1 MRAFLIVGLLFG
13 HLGWAQ
19 STPLQSS
26 QQAIEAQSAV
36 YLRTLPPEKLKKY
49 QETRDGWSTQPP
61 QADEQGRITSL
72 CRQALTTLGYDNLGP
87 GGMDNPTHK
96 AILKFQKAKGIQPS
110 GELNAI
116 TFYAISTALD
126 DDSGPGFRA
135 LLRSRSLPK
144 WATSV
149 CFEDTKGSATE
160 SGYWFVFGA
169 KGFAG
174 IRATSYLQGKPQADI
189 NFERIKSVSDTGAF
203 RSTPWKEKGGDWIY
217 MELNID
223 WPTHTFIREL
233 KSTNT
238 NETVARLTGHCR
250 SIDGLP
256 AE

>member
-1 MRAFLIVGLLFG
+1 M
-13 HLGWAQ
+13 
-19 STPLQSS
+19 
-26 QQAIEAQSAV
+26 
-36 YLRTLPPEKLKKY
+36 
-49 QETRDGWSTQPP
+49 
-61 QADEQGRITSL
+61 
-72 CRQALTTLGYDNLGP
+72 
-87 GGMDNPTHK
+87 
-96 AILKFQKAKGIQPS
+96 
-110 GELNAI
+110 
-116 TFYAISTALD
+116 
-126 DDSGPGFRA
+126 
-135 LLRSRSLPK
+135 
-144 WATSV
+144 
-149 CFEDTKGSATE
+149 
-160 SGYWFVFGA
+160 
-169 KGFAG
+169 AG